1 MFSAEDLS
9 QIKVKKLATL
19 LDKAALKVNGRI
31 QEFIDNTNKD
41 LLTYKTRVDG
51 MYNHLMRTFLVSLEK
66 RLHACE
72 VISTA
77 SLEVMY
83 VKFYELEKVK
93 DPSFEMSYA
102 EYVQRTNEQVQAHID
117 RINAQQTAP
126 IKKEESNEVSE
137 PVQENQ

>member
-1 MFSAEDLS
+1 MFTEEEIK
-9 QIKVKKLATL
+9 QVKVKKLATL
-19 LDKAALKVNGRI
+19 LDKGSRQVTLKI

-41 LLTYKTRVDG
+41 LEIYKTRVDG

-66 RLHACE
+66 RLYACE
-72 VISTA
+72 VISKA

-83 VKFYELEKVK
+83 VKFFELEKLK

-117 RINAQQTAP
+117 RINATESLS
-126 IKKEESNEVSE
+126 IKKEEATENVA
-137 PVQENQ
+137 PV